1 MLTRITLVSLLLA
14 GLSPVRAE
22 TPAQAPLPAA
32 PRARVHTLG
41 EGETLWTVAV
51 QYGLSVKSIKD
62 ANNFDDPD
70 HLPVGTQ
77 VTLPAKAAYTLG
89 SATSEF
95 RPVSFVENNVPAP
108 QLLPAPPTIQTA
120 PDMADKDSDQ
130 ASGDSDE
137 VDASGVEVELPKRRR
152 ECRVTALEASS
163 TGFKWPVDGFVIS
176 PFGKQRRRHR
186 HAGIDLKAPKG
197 TKVFAARDGWVVFS
211 GTVRGHG
218 RVVVL
223 EHEDGFHTVYA
234 HNQKNVVSPEK
245 DGERLIKAGE
255 LIALVG
261 ASGNATTPHVHF
273 EIRQDEKPVDP
284 MKFLPAQ

>member
-1 MLTRITLVSLLLA
+1 MLTRITLVSILLA
-14 GLSPVRAE
+14 GLSSARAE
-22 TPAQAPLPAA
+22 TPATGPVPAA
-32 PRARVHTLG
+32 PRPRVHTLG

-62 ANNFDDPD
+62 ANSFDDPD

-77 VTLPAKAAYTLG
+77 VNLPAKAAYTLG
-89 SATSEF
+89 DASSEF
-95 RPVSFVENNVPAP
+95 KPVSFVESNVPAP
-108 QLLPAPPTIQTA
+108 QLLPAPPTIQSA
-120 PDMADKDSDQ
+120 PDLADRDSEQ
-130 ASGDSDE
+130 AEEGES
-137 VDASGVEVELPKRRR
+137 DASGVEVQLPKRRS

-163 TGFKWPVDGFVIS
+163 HGFVWPVDGFIIS

-186 HAGIDLKAPKG
+186 HMGVDLKAPKG

-211 GTVRGHG
+211 GTIRGHG

-234 HNQKNVVSPEK
+234 HNQKNLVAPEK
-245 DGERLIKAGE
+245 DGDRLIKAGE